1 MFQIF
6 TELCEFDL
14 EDAVWR
20 ERARWIK
27 YEEDVQEE
35 AGRWGSAHVSSL
47 SFHSVLELRKCLEHG
62 TLYASIYKRW
72 QTDGAVHILEHYPLQ
87 NPRQS
92 VLYRSVI
99 FIREQTNGSLHL
111 GSWEMSRF
119 FMVYTID

>member
-20 ERARWIK
+20 EKARWIK

-35 AGRWGSAHVSSL
+35 ADRWGSAHVSSL

-62 TLYASIYKRW
+62 ELYVYIYRRG
-72 QTDGAVHILEHYPLQ
+72 QTDGASHMCHHYHFILC
-87 NPRQS
+87 
-92 VLYRSVI
+92 
-99 FIREQTNGSLHL
+99 
-111 GSWEMSRF
+111 
-119 FMVYTID
+119 